1 MGPSIPLP
9 QGLGLRTSC
18 RKEGGVQ
25 QILRGTGVIVI
36 DFGSVCVSSL
46 LSFFFLFLFLF
57 FNFF

>member
-46 LSFFFLFLFLF
+46 LSFFFISF
-57 FNFF
+57 FIF